1 MIDQLNV
8 FILEEKFLEVHKC
21 IETLDC
27 LNPSKFHLGYVE
39 VSFGL
44 DLIK

>member
-21 IETLDC
+21 IETLTV
-27 LNPSKFHLGYVE
+27 LIRRSFIWVTSKFHLG
-39 VSFGL
+39 
-44 DLIK
+44 